1 MKKFI
6 AALLF
11 VSTTA
16 TSSPYIEYKRTE
28 KLHEAPKQYLRAGY
42 KAKNN
47 TYLEIGDSSWE
58 AGYNVKFKKFLVKG
72 KFERANGKN
81 KLETEIRYT
90 FEK

>member
-16 TSSPYIEYKRTE
+16 TANPYIEYKRTE
-28 KLHEAPKQYLRAGY
+28 KLHEAPKEYLRAGY

-58 AGYNVKFKKFLVKG
+58 AGYKVKFKKFLVKG
-72 KFERANGKN
+72 KLEHTDGKN